1 MKKEIRKQLEMQ
13 MVTTDES
20 IINPI
25 TNENIKSLI
34 AD

>member
-1 MKKEIRKQLEMQ
+1 MKMEIRKQLVMQ
-13 MVTTDES
+13 IATADES

-25 TNENIKSLI
+25 TNEINKSLT